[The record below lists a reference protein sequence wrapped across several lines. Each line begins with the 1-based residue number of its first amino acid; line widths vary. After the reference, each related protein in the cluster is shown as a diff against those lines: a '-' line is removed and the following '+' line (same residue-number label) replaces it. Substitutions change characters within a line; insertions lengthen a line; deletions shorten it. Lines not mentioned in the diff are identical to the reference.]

1 MGLFSRKNDDAED
14 SNRSA
19 LFGGRKKKDT
29 PAAHNPYAAPP
40 ANDPYAQPPP
50 AYSNGSSSSSYRQ
63 EKSPAV
69 TGPNGSYGQ
78 HNTTNG
84 HQNGYGANGGS
95 NGTHSGYGNNHYG
108 ASPAPASRPGGY
120 GGLGRSTSQDTMST
134 DVGRNELFG
143 NAAQRQQA
151 AKPQE
156 SGAYGQSGAYG
167 DSSQNGGYGQAPG
180 GYGAYGDRQ
189 LTAEEQEEEDING
202 TKDQIKFMKRQDVAA
217 TRNILRLAE
226 QAKESGRD
234 TYSRLVTQGEQ
245 MHKYVDSDLI

>member
-1 MGLFSRKNDDAED
+1 
-14 SNRSA
+14 
-19 LFGGRKKKDT
+19 
-29 PAAHNPYAAPP
+29 
-40 ANDPYAQPPP
+40 
-50 AYSNGSSSSSYRQ
+50 
-63 EKSPAV
+63 
-69 TGPNGSYGQ
+69 
-78 HNTTNG
+78 
-84 HQNGYGANGGS
+84 
-95 NGTHSGYGNNHYG
+95 
-108 ASPAPASRPGGY
+108 
-120 GGLGRSTSQDTMST
+120 MST